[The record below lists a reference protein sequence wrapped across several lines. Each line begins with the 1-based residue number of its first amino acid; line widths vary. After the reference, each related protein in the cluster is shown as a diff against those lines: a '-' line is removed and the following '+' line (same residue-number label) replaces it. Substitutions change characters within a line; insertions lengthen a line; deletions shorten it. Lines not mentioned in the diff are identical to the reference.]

1 MPVCT
6 LTGRQFALLGG
17 AMTTFIGYPFSTA
30 AAAARRARFSLDMV
44 GSVDDVLIAR
54 WRSALREHGLDSAE
68 EWQRR
73 SYSARG
79 SISVTAEFST
89 VELAVAEAAIGA
101 CEAEFGENWTEFLI
115 VAPGA
120 LDRYELQRFL
130 RTLSV
135 KCTCS
140 GSASSSRARLPA

>member
-1 MPVCT
+1 MPART

-17 AMTTFIGYPFSTA
+17 AITTFIGYPFATA
-30 AAAARRARFSLDMV
+30 TAAARRARFSLDVV

-79 SISVTAEFST
+79 SISVTHEFSAI
-89 VELAVAEAAIGA
+89 ELAVAEAAVSA
-101 CEAEFGENWTEFLI
+101 CAEEFSDNWTEFLV

-120 LDRYELQRFL
+120 IDRYGVAPVDLA
-130 RTLSV
+130 TLLDALHSE
-135 KCTCS
+135 
-140 GSASSSRARLPA
+140 AR